1 MLEEG
6 ISKVLISEEEIVKI
20 VNRLGVEITERYSE
34 EEGELLV
41 VGLLKGSFVF
51 MADLIRQIKLPLHVD
66 FMTVSSYGSG
76 TASSGEVRIDK
87 DLGGPVEGKNVLMVE
102 DIIDTGRTLNR
113 VLELIESRNP
123 RSLLTCT
130 FVDKPSRRIE
140 DVEIAFSGPQIPDEY
155 ICGYGLDFDQQYR
168 NLPYIGVLDQKIVSF
183 TP

>member
-6 ISKVLISEEEIVKI
+6 ISKVLITEKEIEKI
-20 VNRLGVEITERYSE
+20 VHRLGAEITEYYKDKE
-34 EEGELLV
+34 ADLLV

-51 MADLIRQIKLPLHVD
+51 MADLIRQIKLPLQVD

-76 TASSGEVRIDK
+76 TESSGEVRIDK
-87 DLGGPVEGKNVLMVE
+87 DLRGPVEGKNVLMVE

-123 RSLLTCT
+123 QSLLTCT

-140 DVEIAFSGPQIPDEY
+140 EVEIAFSGQQIPDEY
-155 ICGYGLDFDQQYR
+155 VCGYGLDFDQRYR
-168 NLPYIGVLDQKIVSF
+168 NLPYIGVLDPSKG
-183 TP
+183 